1 MSRQISFFHAEP
13 DAVRFLQEI
22 DRRGGT
28 FWIGNA
34 AVPPLSMIEAVQD
47 KMSTHL
53 CKFRIVPAGL
63 AAACSASMPEAAIIE
78 FCNCC
83 RGNAMSRTYEV
94 GPPVPCFR
102 LQRRICSGERRTI
115 RALRDISRRPI
126 TMSQKREPTFL
137 PPFGK
142 NSVPIIIMLPA
153 QEGPS
158 FSGASETR

>member
-22 DRRGGT
+22 DRRGRH
-28 FWIGNA
+28 ILDGNA

-94 GPPVPCFR
+94 GPPVPCSR
-102 LQRRICSGERRTI
+102 LQRRICSGERDTI
-115 RALRDISRRPI
+115 RGAPQISQGGL
-126 TMSQKREPTFL
+126 SL
-137 PPFGK
+137 
-142 NSVPIIIMLPA
+142 
-153 QEGPS
+153 
-158 FSGASETR
+158 

>member
-63 AAACSASMPEAAIIE
+63 AAACSASMPEAAIILQLLQGE
-78 FCNCC
+78 CHVADI
-83 RGNAMSRTYEV
+83 RGR
-94 GPPVPCFR
+94 PPVPCSR
-102 LQRRICSGERRTI
+102 LQRRICSGERGTI
-115 RALRDISRRPI
+115 RGAPQISQGGL
-126 TMSQKREPTFL
+126 SL
-137 PPFGK
+137 
-142 NSVPIIIMLPA
+142 
-153 QEGPS
+153 
-158 FSGASETR
+158 

>member
-94 GPPVPCFR
+94 GRLYLVPA
-102 LQRRICSGERRTI
+102 CSGAYVPESAALYE
-115 RALRDISRRPI
+115 ALRRYL
-126 TMSQKREPTFL
+126 KAAYHYEPKAGAYFSPAFL
-137 PPFGK
+137 
-142 NSVPIIIMLPA
+142 
-153 QEGPS
+153 
-158 FSGASETR
+158 

>member
-63 AAACSASMPEAAIIE
+63 AASCSASMPEAAIIE

-83 RGNAMSRTYEV
+83 RGMPCRGHTRSAACTLF
-94 GPPVPCFR
+94 PPAAAHMFR
-102 LQRRICSGERRTI
+102 RARHYTRRS
-115 RALRDISRRPI
+115 ADISRRPI